1 VVRFYFHPTPT
12 PAKVTLVLE
21 ERGLAY
27 QVVPIDTSKRERHS
41 PAFRAINPN
50 GKVPAIVDTDGPGG
64 VDARVFVP
72 RHTSLPGRQEWALRR
87 LFGQSAGAAVMAFLH
102 RHKTRSF
109 LRSGRAFPTCG
120 SRKDTLCREP
130 VSTRN

>member
-41 PAFRAINPN
+41 PALSRHQSERE
-50 GKVPAIVDTDGPGG
+50 GPGDRRHRWTWRRRRPG
-64 VDARVFVP
+64 VRPAP
-72 RHTSLPGRQEWALRR
+72 YLSTWAT
-87 LFGQSAGAAVMAFLH
+87 GVGA
-102 RHKTRSF
+102 S
-109 LRSGRAFPTCG
+109 
-120 SRKDTLCREP
+120 
-130 VSTRN
+130 